1 METYVDQEVV
11 HLLGI
16 SLEPAIGVVGFA
28 VCAEDVGV
36 AVDDPGV
43 DAEDDLDYVNILKVY
58 IYGGGSRTP
67 SGKYLPAMVIPS
79 LGTTRGRLCET
90 PGWKRYASFNYTT
103 VRILKLFQRGSLT
116 QAWRKGNLAAS
127 LY

>member
-1 METYVDQEVV
+1 MDQEIV

-43 DAEDDLDYVNILKVY
+43 DAENDLYYVNILKVY

-90 PGWKRYASFNYTT
+90 PGWKRYASFNYIT
-103 VRILKLFQRGSLT
+103 VRRDIIPKGITYTSLEERQLGSLT
-116 QAWRKGNLAAS
+116 ILNQR
-127 LY
+127 